1 MPASSQVTEVCYPFS
16 MRRREGLVTLLISF
30 AAAGCGDLVLPTAP
44 PPPDPLDPS
53 ATFTRVQT
61 EVFTPNCTAIGCH
74 DAFVRQ
80 SDLTLVAGE
89 AYGQIVNRPSIQSAS
104 LDRVEPGDPQ
114 RSYLYRKIIGEG
126 IIGDRMPAGS
136 PQLPEASIAL
146 VREWIRRG
154 APND

>member
-1 MPASSQVTEVCYPFS
+1 
-16 MRRREGLVTLLISF
+16 MRRRGPLLIMVISF
-30 AAAGCGDLVLPTAP
+30 AAAGCGELVLPTAP
-44 PPPDPLDPS
+44 PMPDPLDPS

-61 EVFTPNCTAIGCH
+61 EVLTPNCTAIGCH

-89 AYGQIVNRPSIQSAS
+89 AYVQIVNRPSVEFPS

-126 IIGDRMPAGS
+126 ITGDRMPAAS
-136 PQLPEASIAL
+136 PPLPEASIAL